1 MTKKQIAKVAEVLGF
16 FVLLPACIL
25 GGWTGAVAP
34 SSKPY
39 PAGTPGQGIYRPMVD
54 QWRWTWLNPW
64 YSNVEDGVSGQ
75 QAWVWSKDTPPVL
88 VPYGST
94 YPAWFLKNFP
104 TKIKQRVVAYGWSTW
119 RNGAHAAKIAAGDIS
134 ANTD

>member
-75 QAWVWSKDTPPVL
+75 QAWVWQQAPGAMFPTL
-88 VPYGST
+88 VPYAAL
-94 YPAWFLKNFP
+94 YPKWVQKYLKWV
-104 TKIKQRVVAYGWSTW
+104 IAYGWSAW